1 MGVHDSLN
9 MILPP
14 GGQECFFEEFAQ
26 DSADREIDIFIP
38 QNGNVDII
46 LKVRRTFLS
55 KYTCCCDH
63 FSRVIVMANKLIIII
78 VVLVV
83 CRYSDP

>member
-1 MGVHDSLN
+1 MRYSLGVALLLPFSAVMGVHDSLN

-14 GGQECFFEEFAQ
+14 GGQECFFEEFVQ

-46 LKVRRTFLS
+46 LKVRSL
-55 KYTCCCDH
+55 
-63 FSRVIVMANKLIIII
+63 
-78 VVLVV
+78 
-83 CRYSDP
+83 